1 MHSSVVMPDGSI
13 VLMGGWDN
21 GGNQLGNKHGSASH
35 GKMELEIHK
44 YSFFLNCADCD
55 DFHTL

>member
-1 MHSSVVMPDGSI
+1 MHSSALMPDGSI

-44 YSFFLNCADCD
+44 YSFFFELRG
-55 DFHTL
+55 L